1 MCGWKNTSAG
11 AITAAAPKLFVTK
24 SSPNLANRHSTSFP
38 PTDSSFFLIT
48 MKTNR
53 PTSIPR
59 VQTLFQAF
67 APLIA
72 LATAPTLRTAKA
84 SWLALL
90 ALTAALIVA
99 PGLIAC
105 F

>member
-1 MCGWKNTSAG
+1 
-11 AITAAAPKLFVTK
+11 
-24 SSPNLANRHSTSFP
+24 
-38 PTDSSFFLIT
+38 

-84 SWLALL
+84 GWLALL

-99 PGLIAC
+99 PGLIAQGVTTAGIGG
-105 F
+105 FVTDKAN